1 MKSRIVK
8 LSSSRQFNEKSVPYM
23 ILAELVKITA
33 AGEKTI
39 KVDEVPSYKMA
50 FEMLQDYIL
59 EDPDMDDY
67 VVEKYED
74 YMTGRDIHGKE
85 KEIRLLEKNGEIGER
100 SVSGFYEIVLR
111 VAEQA
116 NPNERQDD
124 YFLDDDYYA
133 ESRKRRLAQE
143 GIGKLIGTAAKG
155 LWRAMK
161 PALKEVAK
169 DVAKDIAKDA
179 AKAGIK
185 MAMTGIGKL
194 NNALISKI
202 RGVSPATADVIESA
216 GMIFLQSCSEN
227 NVTEE
232 SLTQYANQFIEKA
245 IDGADKKDMEVL
257 GEMRKELENTKDSEE
272 KIAKVGNMVAVAKQ
286 TSTEEKQEM
295 KQAAES
301 RKRR

>member
-1 MKSRIVK
+1 MRAQIVK
-8 LSSSRQFNEKSVPYM
+8 LSNSGEEIVEEKGV
-23 ILAELVKITA
+23 L
-33 AGEKTI
+33 
-39 KVDEVPSYKMA
+39 DEEWAMRL
-50 FEMLQDYIL
+50 FEDYIL
-59 EDPDMDDY
+59 NDPGMDDY
-67 VVEKYED
+67 VKEEYAAFACGEDENGREKRI
-74 YMTGRDIHGKE
+74 GW
-85 KEIRLLEKNGEIGER
+85 LVKNGKISETSVTGKYSLYLYIIDEDER
-100 SVSGFYEIVLR
+100 EVDEYDYDNLVHEGF
-111 VAEQA
+111 
-116 NPNERQDD
+116 
-124 YFLDDDYYA
+124 
-133 ESRKRRLAQE
+133 
-143 GIGKLIGTAAKG
+143 GKLIGTAAKG

-194 NNALISKI
+194 NKALISKI

-295 KQAAES
+295 RQAAES

>member
-1 MKSRIVK
+1 MKRKTV
-8 LSSSRQFNEKSVPYM
+8 RQ
-23 ILAELVKITA
+23 
-33 AGEKTI
+33 
-39 KVDEVPSYKMA
+39 
-50 FEMLQDYIL
+50 
-59 EDPDMDDY
+59 
-67 VVEKYED
+67 
-74 YMTGRDIHGKE
+74 E
-85 KEIRLLEKNGEIGER
+85 KELT
-100 SVSGFYEIVLR
+100 
-111 VAEQA
+111 
-116 NPNERQDD
+116 
-124 YFLDDDYYA
+124 
-133 ESRKRRLAQE
+133 QE
-143 GIGKLIGTAAKG
+143 GFGKLIGTAAKG
-155 LWRAMK
+155 LWKAVK

-194 NNALISKI
+194 NKALISKI

-216 GMIFLQSCSEN
+216 GMIFLKSCSEN

-286 TSTEEKQEM
+286 SSSEQQKM
-295 KQAAES
+295 AAES
-301 RKRR
+301 RKIRWRRV